1 MACIFKEG
9 DKKYV
14 VVDGNQGKLYANITG
29 LNFSPDGK
37 RFAYAAW
44 YDDSMCVVVDGI
56 EQKSYKWVMNI
67 AFSPDSKRVAYSAG
81 VMREYIEQF
90 VVVDGV
96 EGRRYISQDP
106 YANLKISPPIFSPD
120 SKHVA
125 YVVEMKDKGWVVV
138 DEVEGRHYDEI
149 RKETIGGWDKW
160 DKSLVF
166 SPNGRI
172 AYWAKQGYGWMVVVD
187 GVESRGYWGYPS
199 DGRIVF
205 EGPNLLHFVA
215 FRDMEMFR
223 VEIEINED

>member
-1 MACIFKEG
+1 M
-9 DKKYV
+9 YV
-14 VVDGNQGKLYANITG
+14 VVDGQ
-29 LNFSPDGK
+29 
-37 RFAYAAW
+37 
-44 YDDSMCVVVDGI
+44 
-56 EQKSYKWVMNI
+56 EQKNYRWVMNI
-67 AFSPDSKRVAYSAG
+67 TFSPNGERVAYSAG
-81 VMREYIEQF
+81 IMGGYGDCVI
-90 VVVDGV
+90 VDGV

-187 GVESRGYWGYPS
+187 GVESKEYWGYPK
-199 DGRIVF
+199 DGKIVF